1 VAPLNKEFVE
11 TESPLCSYI
20 YFGEDTRAS
29 MVDLPIYIGSVPT
42 EHLDNFDEILKTS
55 FKRIAKE
62 GIDMERMIMVIN
74 RDERQLRSRLESA
87 KGDTFSGSVVSDFLY
102 GAEDGSELKSS
113 MDDISEYFILRKW
126 DSKQWTDLLQ
136 KYYIDPPCV
145 VVGGKP
151 SASLAEQ
158 LKETETTRIAAQ
170 VKRLG
175 PRGLK
180 QLERDLEQAKADHDL
195 PIPTEI
201 LTAFPV
207 PDVKSIS
214 WISVQSVQDVGTE
227 RDIPARPIEESEL
240 SRHIASDGPHLP
252 FFVQYDHVQSDFVSV
267 HALFSL
273 AKLPDRLRPYI
284 STYLSAFFSLPVK
297 RQFGERLTHEEV
309 INKLDNETVSYEI
322 GLGVSGQFAEAVRVT
337 IKVETAL
344 YETAIAWLKD
354 LVYGS
359 EFIQERLQV
368 TVAKIQQSLPEIK
381 RDGHTVLSALC
392 ADLLYDETSTSR
404 AGGVLVQ
411 TSFIPKLTKQLQ
423 ESPAQVI
430 ADFEE
435 IRRCLTDASGIRFS
449 VTGNVLSV
457 NQPRSVWG
465 KYFGPS
471 LPKIKLDPVPLASDT
486 LSEVG
491 ENPVKKAIVMSLPTI
506 ESSYVNHTTRSI
518 RGFNHPEFPALRV
531 ALEVLNATESYLW
544 RYIRGSGLAY
554 GASVSLDL
562 ETGLL
567 SFALYR
573 SSNSMQALKE
583 ADSMIRGLT
592 DGSIALD
599 TTTLD
604 AAKSSIVF
612 DVARN
617 VSTAGRAA
625 IVSFANQ
632 ALKGVPKDFQVDL
645 LEKYQSVTKDD
656 VLAALRTH
664 ILPLFDSSSSV
675 AVVVTAPSN
684 ADQIGQGL
692 RSAGFDVAER
702 TLEIDPEEDDDGS
715 SGSDCSSCESSH
727 GR

>member
-1 VAPLNKEFVE
+1 
-11 TESPLCSYI
+11 
-20 YFGEDTRAS
+20 
-29 MVDLPIYIGSVPT
+29 
-42 EHLDNFDEILKTS
+42 
-55 FKRIAKE
+55 
-62 GIDMERMIMVIN
+62 
-74 RDERQLRSRLESA
+74 
-87 KGDTFSGSVVSDFLY
+87 
-102 GAEDGSELKSS
+102 
-113 MDDISEYFILRKW
+113 
-126 DSKQWTDLLQ
+126 
-136 KYYIDPPCV
+136 
-145 VVGGKP
+145 
-151 SASLAEQ
+151 
-158 LKETETTRIAAQ
+158 
-170 VKRLG
+170 
-175 PRGLK
+175 
-180 QLERDLEQAKADHDL
+180 
-195 PIPTEI
+195 
-201 LTAFPV
+201 
-207 PDVKSIS
+207 
-214 WISVQSVQDVGTE
+214 
-227 RDIPARPIEESEL
+227 
-240 SRHIASDGPHLP
+240 
-252 FFVQYDHVQSDFVSV
+252 
-267 HALFSL
+267 
-273 AKLPDRLRPYI
+273 
-284 STYLSAFFSLPVK
+284 
-297 RQFGERLTHEEV
+297 
-309 INKLDNETVSYEI
+309 
-322 GLGVSGQFAEAVRVT
+322 
-337 IKVETAL
+337 
-344 YETAIAWLKD
+344 
-354 LVYGS
+354 
-359 EFIQERLQV
+359 
-368 TVAKIQQSLPEIK
+368 
-381 RDGHTVLSALC
+381 
-392 ADLLYDETSTSR
+392 
-404 AGGVLVQ
+404 VLVQ